1 MLHNLRD
8 NLSKIQLFSFC
19 FFLPGFFSQ
28 RLTIHRAAGEG
39 RGPSFIPLYH
49 FHPLTNI
56 ETFICNFACEMTIT
70 IFNRNVCVY
79 QTATRWDLPP
89 YRITIWL
96 IDWWCNV
103 CLFTWWIGTR
113 FCYIDLTLETDW
125 FELASTITLVF
136 ASVLVTSKM
145 KMYLSVSKDEN
156 DIKLTSVTFLI
167 SSWHSDVVT
176 TLEQPLCWRCRNIVA
191 RPKMRIVPRSVSDNV
206 TMSLSD
212 IIKALLQRRQNNK
225 HWISRPFYYGL
236 FCFLSLHRS
245 VGELQK
251 C

>member
-1 MLHNLRD
+1 M
-8 NLSKIQLFSFC
+8 IV
-19 FFLPGFFSQ
+19 FFLLSGFSSQ
-28 RLTIHRAAGEG
+28 TLAIHRTAGEG

-49 FHPLTNI
+49 FHPL
-56 ETFICNFACEMTIT
+56 
-70 IFNRNVCVY
+70 IFLLYMWDNRKACVY
-79 QTATRWDLPP
+79 QTAIRWDLPP
-89 YRITIWL
+89 YRITIWM

-103 CLFTWWIGTR
+103 CLFTWWIDTR

-156 DIKLTSVTFLI
+156 DIKLTSVAFLI

-176 TLEQPLCWRCRNIVA
+176 TLEQPLCWHCRNIVA

-212 IIKALLQRRQNNK
+212 VIKALLQRRHNNK

-236 FCFLSLHRS
+236 FCFLSLDRN
-245 VGELQK
+245 VKELQK